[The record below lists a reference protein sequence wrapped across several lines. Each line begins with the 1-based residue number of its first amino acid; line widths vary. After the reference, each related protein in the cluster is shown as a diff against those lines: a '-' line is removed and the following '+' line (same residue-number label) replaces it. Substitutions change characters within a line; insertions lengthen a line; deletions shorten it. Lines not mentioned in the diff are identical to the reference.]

1 MHDAGSSTHVDT
13 GGVAVSKKVVGLL
26 QEGLQAVREK
36 ASFLE
41 GELRGQ
47 LADARGALEAERT
60 QRRAAEAA
68 LAPQLRQARS
78 EAAALQ
84 AGRASAREAQEQQ
97 QVRAPSLEPYI

>member
-1 MHDAGSSTHVDT
+1 MGA
-13 GGVAVSKKVVGLL
+13 GGVAVSRKVIGAL

-47 LADARGALEAERT
+47 LADARGALEAERA

-68 LAPQLRQARS
+68 LAQQLRQARS
-78 EAAALQ
+78 ETAALQ
-84 AGRASAREAQEQQ
+84 AGRASTREAQEQQ
-97 QVRAPSLEPYI
+97 QVRLPSLEPHI